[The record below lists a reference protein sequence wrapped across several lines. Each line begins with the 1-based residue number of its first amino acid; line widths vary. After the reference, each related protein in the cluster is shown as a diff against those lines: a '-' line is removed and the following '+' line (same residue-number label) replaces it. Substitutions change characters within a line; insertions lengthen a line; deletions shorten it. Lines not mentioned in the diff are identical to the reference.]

1 VDVTIERLVFD
12 VEAVA
17 AEIRK
22 AGRPVECAENLL
34 VAA

>member
-1 VDVTIERLVFD
+1 VDVTLQRLVHD

-17 AEIRK
+17 AEIRE

-34 VAA
+34 IAA